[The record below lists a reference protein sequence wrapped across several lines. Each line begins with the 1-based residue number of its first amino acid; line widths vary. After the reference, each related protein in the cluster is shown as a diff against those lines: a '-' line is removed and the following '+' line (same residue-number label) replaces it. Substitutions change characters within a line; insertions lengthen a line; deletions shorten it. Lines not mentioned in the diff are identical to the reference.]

1 MKLTNRDG
9 LIEHDSNLT
18 FLFGISLETP
28 LHCHAISEFQLQIK
42 KYVNRLSTLINTR
55 WATTGISIH
64 KIIVNLGGMISN
76 NICSVKQTK
85 KHATRKYD
93 AYHPVL

>member
-1 MKLTNRDG
+1 MKLSNHND
-9 LIEHDSNLT
+9 LFQQESNLT

-42 KYVNRLSTLINTR
+42 KYVDRLSTLINTG

-64 KIIVNLGGMISN
+64 TIIVNLGRMISDN
-76 NICSVKQTK
+76 LCSVKK
-85 KHATRKYD
+85 IEKHANHKI
-93 AYHPVL
+93 